1 MPRVRS
7 ALFVHAQTADTAKFD
22 AIKTKLE
29 VQRVA
34 GMRTNET
41 EMRTTLDAVKRKLEI
56 AEQQAAVDRNTSQT
70 TATRW
75 YFCGILFSGVR

>member
-29 VQRVA
+29 VTDQRVA

-41 EMRTTLDAVKRKLEI
+41 EMRTTLDAIKRKLEI
-56 AEQQAAVDRNTSQT
+56 AEQKAAVDRNTSQT
-70 TATRW
+70 TATLWVFLRHS
-75 YFCGILFSGVR
+75 F